1 MREIQV
7 NEIIDAVEKLCLSA
21 NQRLNPDVYRA
32 LQAGLTREESQI
44 GKDVLQ
50 KLLLNAQTAQEKGM
64 ALCQDTGMAVIFCE
78 LGQDVHVSGGDLTA
92 AINEGVRRGYRS
104 GYLRNSMVS
113 NPLERVNTGDNT
125 PAVIHY
131 EVVAGEQIKITVAP
145 KGFGSENSSALT
157 MLTPADG
164 VEGVKQFVL
173 SVVEKAGANSC
184 PPLVVGVGLGGS
196 MEKAA
201 LLAKKSL
208 CREVGATNPNEKIA
222 ALEKEL
228 LRSINKLGIGPA
240 GLGGRVTA
248 LAVHIETFP
257 THIAGL
263 PVAVNLSCHAL
274 RHAEAVL

>member
-1 MREIQV
+1 
-7 NEIIDAVEKLCLSA
+7 
-21 NQRLNPDVYRA
+21 
-32 LQAGLTREESQI
+32 
-44 GKDVLQ
+44 
-50 KLLLNAQTAQEKGM
+50 
-64 ALCQDTGMAVIFCE
+64 MAVIFCE
-78 LGQDVHVSGGDLTA
+78 LGQNVHVSGGDLSA

-104 GYLRNSMVS
+104 GYLRNSMV
-113 NPLERVNTGDNT
+113 NDPLERVNTGDNT

-131 EVVAGEQIKITVAP
+131 EVVPGEKIKITVAP
-145 KGFGSENSSALT
+145 KGFGSENSSALV

-164 VEGVKQFVL
+164 EEGVKQFVL

-201 LLAKKSL
+201 LLAKHAL
-208 CREVGATNPNEKIA
+208 CRGVPNENEKIA

-228 LRSINKLGIGPA
+228 LNSINKLGIGPA

-274 RHAEAVL
+274 RHAEIIL

>member
-21 NQRLNPDVYRA
+21 NQRLNPDVYQA
-32 LQAGLTREESQI
+32 LQAGLAREESQI

-64 ALCQDTGMAVIFCE
+64 ALCQDTGMVVIFCE

-113 NPLERVNTGDNT
+113 DPLERVNTGDNT

-164 VEGVKQFVL
+164 VEGMKHFVL
-173 SVVEKAGANSC
+173 AVVEKAGANSC
-184 PPLVVGVGLGGS
+184 PPLVVGVGL
-196 MEKAA
+196 AA
-201 LLAKKSL
+201 AWKRRPCWPKNRCAGKLARPTQTKKLPLLKKS
-208 CREVGATNPNEKIA
+208 CFAPSTSWASARPGWAD
-222 ALEKEL
+222 
-228 LRSINKLGIGPA
+228 G
-240 GLGGRVTA
+240 
-248 LAVHIETFP
+248 
-257 THIAGL
+257 
-263 PVAVNLSCHAL
+263 
-274 RHAEAVL
+274 